1 MSNLSTLWLVSYIL
15 LWVLVLG
22 LLLLMVGLLQQMGL
36 VQRQL
41 AQLRVGTPNP
51 DPADLTVPEPRDDGP
66 HIGTTLPELTFET
79 INGFGPLQ
87 LAHSHNGD
95 ETLLIV
101 LSPLCETCQ
110 GIVAF
115 LNSIVDNG
123 IFHGTVG
130 VFMNSD
136 EQACQ
141 AFLSLFPLHLPVVC
155 DSTREIIM
163 SFKVH
168 NIPFGL
174 LYDSRGTLKAK
185 GVVGNRDELLTLLKD
200 ALVTLPE

>member
-1 MSNLSTLWLVSYIL
+1 LWLVSYIL

-22 LLLLMVGLLQQMGL
+22 LILLMVGLLQHMGVL
-36 VQRQL
+36 QRQL
-41 AQLRVGTPNP
+41 AQLGAASP
-51 DPADLTVPEPRDDGP
+51 DPDPSALVVPEPSDDGP
-66 HIGTTLPELTFET
+66 PPGTPLPEVTFET

-87 LAHSHNGD
+87 LAHSNNGG
-95 ETLLIV
+95 ETLLII

-110 GIVAF
+110 GMVAL
-115 LNSIVDNG
+115 LNSIVDDG
-123 IFHGTVG
+123 VFHGTVG
-130 VFMNSD
+130 VFMKSD

-155 DSTREIIM
+155 DSTRQIIM

-174 LYDSRGTLKAK
+174 LYDSRHTLKAK
-185 GVVGNRDELLTLLKD
+185 GVVGNRNELLTLLKD
-200 ALVTLPE
+200 ALVTLPSE